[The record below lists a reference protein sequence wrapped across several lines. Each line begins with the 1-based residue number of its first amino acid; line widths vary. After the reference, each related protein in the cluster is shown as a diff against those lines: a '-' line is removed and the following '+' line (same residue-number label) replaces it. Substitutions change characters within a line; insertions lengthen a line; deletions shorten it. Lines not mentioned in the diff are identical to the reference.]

1 MDHGSITDG
10 INRAADHFQQ
20 LRAAKRGNQLA
31 VRVCRHS
38 FDRGVQSPFQI
49 VSLLDRQVIVQY
61 FGSFSTTREYALP
74 FMAALAFGA
83 IVALCVAHGLRAV
96 LFAVMVVPYYV
107 CAAIA
112 ARSSYEIAMAKFLN
126 PVGQAELHYPLV
138 QWVPHCV
145 LESIGPVLGVGL
157 TVAAVFLVVRAL
169 TRLSFRDGLF
179 VFWVFLG
186 LVAAGMLLACVVT
199 IQRIARSS
207 VPPYVLGFAFVL
219 VGFKATRVTLTAGW
233 RRLIYLYVLVG
244 LVVSWGF
251 MGYQLFVRFD
261 GGGSYRHQAGHM
273 EYYNHP
279 FWLRPLRDRSDR
291 HFD

>member
-1 MDHGSITDG
+1 LAAVALYFLSPIVFGM
-10 INRAADHFQQ
+10 NRWVMTENHVMAALWVASAAAVVA
-20 LRAAKRGNQLA
+20 LRGGAWAYLPCALA
-31 VRVCRHS
+31 
-38 FDRGVQSPFQI
+38 I
-49 VSLLDRQVIVQY
+49 
-61 FGSFSTTREYALP
+61 GSFSTTREYALP
-74 FMAALAFGA
+74 FMAALAFAA

-145 LESIGPVLGVGL
+145 LESIGPVLSVGL

-219 VGFKATRVTLTAGW
+219 VGFKATRVTPTAGW

-244 LVVSWGF
+244 LLVSWGF
-251 MGYQLFVRFD
+251 MGYQLFFRFD

-279 FWLRPLRDRSDR
+279 FWLRPLRDRSDQ